1 MDVQVRVFRVA
12 VVFPWLVKV
21 LGFVICFPYANSLAQ
36 ENWNRVAPTSA
47 AAGVNGC
54 ALESRQQSFYDGYQD
69 TVVFVRIDKQALR
82 LVTDANVDYEQSG
95 AELRVDQRDP
105 IPATG
110 IEHEGTLL
118 FEHRLDDIVEQF
130 IAGNRVYLQLRLW
143 PTWPDKGVHQ
153 IEFSLLGFARAWAA
167 LAACE

>member
-95 AELRVDQRDP
+95 AELRVDQRDS

-130 IAGNRVYLQLRLW
+130 IAGNWTRSS
-143 PTWPDKGVHQ
+143 VHKSFQ
-153 IEFSLLGFARAWAA
+153 CPWI
-167 LAACE
+167 